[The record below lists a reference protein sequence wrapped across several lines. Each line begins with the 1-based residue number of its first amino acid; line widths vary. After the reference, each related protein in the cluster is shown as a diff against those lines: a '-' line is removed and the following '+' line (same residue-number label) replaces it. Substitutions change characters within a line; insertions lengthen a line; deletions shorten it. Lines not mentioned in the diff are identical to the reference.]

1 MVLPEGNQFILAKL
15 VHQHVSVH
23 PAGMVSVLVF
33 LVHTALSG
41 SSGRVWGLCLIKQWL
56 RPLAWTVMSYLVA
69 FLKTP
74 IFTCCFFCAFL
85 SSFWSSVSCFTSRT
99 SSCFRKIILSQ
110 MNLHLRL
117 NRLWFAYRFYGL
129 DINRCCEILSIK
141 YFFSPNFNVYIWMT
155 ERLLKMRFSLTFLA
169 IRVNKDL

>member
-1 MVLPEGNQFILAKL
+1 MDHISPGNNYTYVYGASWRKP
-15 VHQHVSVH
+15 VHFSQTGSSTCFC
-23 PAGMVSVLVF
+23 PPCWYVSVLVF

-74 IFTCCFFCAFL
+74 IFTCCFFYAFL

-117 NRLWFAYRFYGL
+117 NRLWFAYRFYFYL
-129 DINRCCEILSIK
+129 IVAVKFYLSNT
-141 YFFSPNFNVYIWMT
+141 FFPQTSMFTYGW
-155 ERLLKMRFSLTFLA
+155 LKGY
-169 IRVNKDL
+169 

>member
-56 RPLAWTVMSYLVA
+56 RPLVWTVMSYLVA

-117 NRLWFAYRFYGL
+117 NRLWFAYRFYFYL
-129 DINRCCEILSIK
+129 IVAVKFYLSNT
-141 YFFSPNFNVYIWMT
+141 FFSPNFNVYIWMT